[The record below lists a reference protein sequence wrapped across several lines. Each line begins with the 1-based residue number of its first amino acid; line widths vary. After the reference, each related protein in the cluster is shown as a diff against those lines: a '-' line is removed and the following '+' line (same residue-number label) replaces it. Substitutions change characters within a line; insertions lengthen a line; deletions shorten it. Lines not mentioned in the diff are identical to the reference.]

1 MTRPSHGRIRK
12 ARTNLYNKRM
22 TQSATYSRES
32 YLVIMATARAT
43 GLHTQQTYPDSR
55 KHSRNLPIF
64 VRSRTRWS
72 ICQIS
77 LMKMKTKTRPRQDWC
92 KALNKKKITYHRTL
106 SLRFSDRS
114 TSSSK
119 RLIQLMT
126 LSAYSK
132 KLETPHEDQPEIKVR
147 MEMVRMRVTSQD
159 L

>member
-1 MTRPSHGRIRK
+1 
-12 ARTNLYNKRM
+12 
-22 TQSATYSRES
+22 
-32 YLVIMATARAT
+32 
-43 GLHTQQTYPDSR
+43 
-55 KHSRNLPIF
+55 
-64 VRSRTRWS
+64 
-72 ICQIS
+72 
-77 LMKMKTKTRPRQDWC
+77 MKMKTKTRPRQDWC